1 MERIQ
6 HTLCHKL
13 SCTSNFG
20 AQDVFSLTFKKSVEV
35 GRGVGGGEFEEGGMK
50 VREGV
55 ENMTQMKGRTVNVRK
70 DL

>member
-20 AQDVFSLTFKKSVEV
+20 AQDVFSLTFKKSVEG
-35 GRGVGGGEFEEGGMK
+35 GRRVGVGFEEGGMK

-70 DL
+70 DV